1 MLIKISKYFDYKILY
16 SASNI
21 LTKYLGSLL
30 SIIFLAIVL
39 DEKERGFYFTFLS
52 LVALKIFFEL
62 GLGNIITQYV
72 AKEIGKSKNGKININ
87 PIISFVKKWFGIIS
101 VLLFFFLLF
110 FGDFFFIDQNELV
123 DWRTPWILTCLG
135 ASFFLFISPF
145 LSIVS
150 GLGSLEE
157 VLKIR
162 TISGLFRLITF
173 WLGLLF
179 GFKLYSLGISLIVEV
194 LCLVYFYNRRLYITI
209 IPHLSFNDNKKFNY
223 YKDIFPY
230 QWKIAISW
238 ISGYFIFQLFTP
250 LVFRYVGPEASGKMG
265 MTLMF
270 INAIGAF
277 PILWINTKIP
287 EYSRLYGES
296 KILKLF
302 NEFYSNLKSS
312 IVVIL
317 LLIFVFCSVYYIVSV
332 SEFFIN
338 IIDLNKYLLP
348 LKPITFLLIALFFN
362 HIISSY
368 AIVLRANMK
377 EPYLYTSVLM
387 GFLVLSS
394 SLLTINDYG
403 VNGICFAYLV
413 SSLIVFV
420 PSRIIYIK
428 HKNNYQNEDT

>member
-1 MLIKISKYFDYKILY
+1 MSIKISTYFDYKIVY

-30 SIIFLAIVL
+30 SIIFLAIIL
-39 DEKERGFYFTFLS
+39 DESERGFYFTFLS

-72 AKEIGKSKNGKININ
+72 AKEIGKSKTGKININ
-87 PIISFVKKWFGIIS
+87 PIISFVKKWFSIIS
-101 VLLFFFLLF
+101 ILLFFFLVF
-110 FGDFFFIDQNELV
+110 FGNFFFVNQNELV
-123 DWRTPWILTCLG
+123 DWRAPWILTCLG
-135 ASFFLFISPF
+135 ASFFLFFSPF

-150 GLGSLEE
+150 GLGALEE

-162 TISGLFRLITF
+162 TISSLFRLITF
-173 WLGLLF
+173 WLGLLL

-194 LCLVYFYNRRLYITI
+194 LCLIYFYWRRLYITL
-209 IPHLSFNDNKKFNY
+209 IPHLSYTDNKIFNY

-230 QWKIAISW
+230 QWKIALSW

-250 LVFRYVGPEASGKMG
+250 LVFRYIGPEASGKMG

-287 EYSRLYGES
+287 EYSRLYG
-296 KILKLF
+296 KLKFKRLF
-302 NEFYSNLKSS
+302 CEFYSNLKSS
-312 IVVIL
+312 IFVIIL
-317 LLIFVFCSVYYIVSV
+317 LMLIFCSAYYVLSV
-332 SEFFIN
+332 SEYFIN

-348 LKPITFLLIALFFN
+348 LKPISFLLMALFFN

-387 GFLVLSS
+387 GFLVLLSS
-394 SLLTINDYG
+394 FLTIKDFG
-403 VNGICFAYLV
+403 VNGICLAYLICT
-413 SSLIVFV
+413 LIVFI
-420 PSRIIYIK
+420 PSIIIFK
-428 HKNNYQNEDT
+428 KNKNNYLNENA